1 MNTSLLSVRGLHAG
15 YGDLPVVHDMNL
27 EVAAGEVVSLVGA
40 NGAGKTTLLKSIVG
54 VVKPTAGTVTFDGD
68 DIIKVPPHQI
78 VTRGLAMVPEGRHL
92 FPRLSVEEN
101 LLLGAYHREA
111 RRHADQVRDEMYDLF
126 PRLSERRKQ
135 LAGSLSGGEQQ
146 MCAIARSLM
155 SKPRLLMLDEPSL
168 GLAPIIVEEVFALIR
183 RLTQTGVTILLVE
196 QNVVEALE
204 MSDHGNVIDH
214 GRVVLSGTG
223 LELLDHPE
231 LQAAYFGIA

>member
-1 MNTSLLSVRGLHAG
+1 MSESLLSVRGLHAG
-15 YGDLPVVHDMNL
+15 YGDLPVVHDLNL
-27 EVAAGEVVSLVGA
+27 EVGAGEVVSLVGA
-40 NGAGKTTLLKSIVG
+40 NGAGKSTLLKSIVG
-54 VVKPTAGTVTFDGD
+54 VVKPTSGSVTFDGD
-68 DIIKVPPHQI
+68 DISKVPPHQI
-78 VTRGLAMVPEGRHL
+78 VARGLAMVPEGRHL

-101 LLLGAYHREA
+101 LLLGAYHKAA
-111 RRHADQVRDEMYDLF
+111 RQHANEVRDEMYDLF

-155 SKPRLLMLDEPSL
+155 SRPRLLMLDEPSL

-183 RLTQTGVTILLVE
+183 RLSQAGVTILLVE

-204 MSDHGNVIDH
+204 LSDHGNVIDH

-223 LELLDHPE
+223 PELLEHPE